1 MAGGDYPKHVW
12 SPAGG
17 WYADP
22 RHWRR
27 NTALAVAALATAAFY
42 IGRAS
47 ARREV
52 RHAAP
57 VREIPS
63 GRWADVPPPR
73 ADAIGGA
80 P

>member
-1 MAGGDYPKHVW
+1 MAGGDYPKGVW

-27 NTALAVAALATAAFY
+27 NTLVTVAGMAALATYVFRTSAA
-42 IGRAS
+42 A
-47 ARREV
+47 ET

-57 VREIPS
+57 ARSIPS
-63 GRWADVPPPR
+63 ARWASVPEPTGR
-73 ADAIGGA
+73 EGR
-80 P
+80 